1 MSIWVHKQK
10 KHHLH
15 THTHTHH
22 NKWYSEGAR
31 KQGRKAHTHKSLF
44 FASTRQPSFFWQTFL
59 VMLLTY
65 YS

>member
-15 THTHTHH
+15 TYTHTHTHH

-31 KQGRKAHTHKSLF
+31 NEGRPTTTKASFCKYKTTF
-44 FASTRQPSFFWQTFL
+44 FFL
-59 VMLLTY
+59 TNLSCDATKLL
-65 YS
+65 